1 MLAVSLI
8 YILFVFV
15 LQLLYYF
22 PFFNA
27 KATEIPTMVEI
38 ATTTD
43 TPELMVVMLTV
54 DDDQHTEDTAD
65 TKHLREPSDETAKKP

>member
-1 MLAVSLI
+1 
-8 YILFVFV
+8 
-15 LQLLYYF
+15 
-22 PFFNA
+22 
-27 KATEIPTMVEI
+27 MVEI

-65 TKHLREPSDETAKKP
+65 TKRRKGTF

>member
-1 MLAVSLI
+1 
-8 YILFVFV
+8 
-15 LQLLYYF
+15 
-22 PFFNA
+22 
-27 KATEIPTMVEI
+27 MVEI

-65 TKHLREPSDETAKKP
+65 TKHLREPSDETAKKPLTAMC